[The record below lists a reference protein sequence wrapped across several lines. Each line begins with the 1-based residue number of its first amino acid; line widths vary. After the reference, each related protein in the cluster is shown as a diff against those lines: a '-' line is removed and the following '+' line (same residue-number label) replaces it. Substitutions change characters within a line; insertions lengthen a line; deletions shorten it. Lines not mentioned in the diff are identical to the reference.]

1 MPQVWGMF
9 RDQNALL
16 ACVRECAQEARVS
29 VFVPKNEPP
38 DIERVVLLG
47 PLVRLVSPYPFL
59 DIPRHLRRL
68 GMDAAMASRYADG
81 LARGWCLICIDGWL
95 RASRWHHYP
104 LRNTAILP

>member
-1 MPQVWGMF
+1 MPPLWGMF

-16 ACVRECAQEARVS
+16 SCVRECAQEARVS

-38 DIERVVLLG
+38 NVDWVILLG

-68 GMDAAMASRYADG
+68 GVDSITAARYAEG
-81 LARGWCLICIDGWL
+81 LSRGWCLICIDGQA
-95 RASRWHHYP
+95 RNSRWHHYP
-104 LRNTAILP
+104 LTNTAILP